1 MKLAAHIPY
10 PAFAFRQYNNQA
22 ELTGCVTV
30 AALFDINSQGFCQSA
45 EVQPEIRLTDELIGP
60 EDPPQELAR
69 QADFLPFKP
78 GTDVTVLAEAISPS
92 GRPEQSWDCSIR
104 GAGLAARLR
113 VHGPRR
119 WQKMGRSIQPGP
131 AEPVSTVRLSW
142 RSAWGG
148 AQVGADGKL
157 TGEVDSRNPIGA
169 GYPARDA
176 EGAMIDMPVPQ
187 IEVEGEPIVSV
198 FHLSEPAGVAPVAP
212 ISSWRAGFAGTYDE
226 KWKKTVHPFLPR
238 DFDPRFYQ
246 CAPPLLRSAG
256 HLRGD
261 EKFELINLHAK
272 FPRLIVSLPSLAFGA
287 VASYRDGVRLR
298 MPLVVDG
305 VHFELLGPKPQVRL
319 TWRTSFLWY
328 SGITAID
335 VGALEFDSLH
345 HPVPAP
351 AYAG

>member
-1 MKLAAHIPY
+1 MKLGTHILY

-30 AALFDINSQGFCQSA
+30 AALFEVNSQGICQSIG
-45 EVQPEIRLTDELIGP
+45 VQPEIRLTDELIGP
-60 EDPPQELAR
+60 EDPPLELKR

-78 GTDVTVLAEAISPS
+78 GTDVTVLAEAVAPS
-92 GRPEQSWDCSIR
+92 GRPEQSWYCGIR
-104 GAGLAARLR
+104 GAGLEARLR

-119 WQKMGRSIQPGP
+119 WQEIGRLVQPGP

-148 AQVGADGKL
+148 AEVGADGKL

-169 GYPARDA
+169 GYAARGA
-176 EGAMIDMPVPQ
+176 ERAMIGVLVPQ
-187 IEVEGEPIVSV
+187 VEAADEPIVSV
-198 FHLSEPAGVAPVAP
+198 FHASEPAGVAPVAP
-212 ISSWRAGFAGTYDE
+212 ISSWRANFAGTYDE
-226 KWKKTVHPFLPR
+226 KWQKTVHPFLPR

-246 CAPPLLRSAG
+246 CAPPLLRSAN
-256 HLRGD
+256 HLCGD
-261 EKFELINLHAK
+261 EKFEMVNLHAK
-272 FPRLIVSLPSLAFGA
+272 YPRLSVSLPSLAFGA
-287 VASYRDGVRLR
+287 VASYRDGNRLR
-298 MPLVVDG
+298 MPLALDG

-328 SGITAID
+328 SGITAMD
-335 VGALEFDSLH
+335 VGALDFDSLH
-345 HPVPAP
+345 HPTPDA